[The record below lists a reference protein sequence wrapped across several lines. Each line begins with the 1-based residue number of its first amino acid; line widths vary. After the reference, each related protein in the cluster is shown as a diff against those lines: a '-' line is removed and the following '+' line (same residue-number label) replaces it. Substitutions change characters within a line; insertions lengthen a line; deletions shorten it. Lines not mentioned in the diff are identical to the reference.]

1 MFVLLITIP
10 NLLSAQLVND
20 FRVNDDTTNY
30 NQGNAQ
36 LGVDKLG
43 NFIIV
48 WEDGRRNG
56 RGNIYCQRFD
66 SLAHRIGNNFII
78 NSVLDTA
85 SLPKIA
91 VRKDGSFGVCWYETN
106 GVVANRARFKF
117 RIFNN
122 LGIPI
127 SNEIVVNDNVNIIT
141 PSSRNAI
148 DTDSSGRFVATF
160 HFNGDIFFQNIDK
173 FGNKNGTNVK
183 INDDTGSYG
192 QLNTDIVFRQDKS
205 FIVCWQDAR
214 PPVPYPHADDIFMQM
229 YDSSGTKIG
238 NNSRVNDI
246 IDLQDEEYEPSIS
259 SDTSGAFCIV
269 FSRWNFIPN
278 TTNAVI
284 QYYDKNGNKIGNNIN
299 VIGNTDAFGK
309 VISKR
314 SNGDMIIGYIYD
326 YGLIYRQF
334 IQRRL
339 ASGVILGN
347 VFQVSNQ
354 ATNLSNW
361 FGDATLF
368 NNKIISV
375 ISDERNG
382 NSDIF
387 CNIRSFTNPDS
398 IVNGINQISITTP
411 SKYSLSQNYP
421 NPFNSMCNVQFSM
434 CNAGNAK
441 LVVYDIQGR
450 EVQTIVNESLKPGTY
465 EVSFDGSKL
474 NSGVYFYKLITDG
487 FTETKKMILLK

>member
-1 MFVLLITIP
+1 
-10 NLLSAQLVND
+10 VND
-20 FRVNDDTTNY
+20 FRVNDDSTNY

-36 LGVDKLG
+36 FGVDKLG
-43 NFIIV
+43 NFVIV

-66 SLAHRIGNNFII
+66 SSAHRIGNNFII
-78 NSVLDTA
+78 NTVLDTA

-122 LGIPI
+122 LGNPI
-127 SNEIVVNDNVNIIT
+127 SNEIVVNDNVNINT
-141 PSSRNAI
+141 PSSKNAI
-148 DTDSSGRFVATF
+148 DTDSSGRFVVTM

-173 FGNKNGTNVK
+173 FGNKNGANVK

-192 QLNTDIVFRQDKS
+192 QLNTDIVFRQDRS
-205 FIVCWQDAR
+205 FIICWQDAR

-229 YDSSGTKIG
+229 YDSSATKIG

-246 IDLQDEEYEPSIS
+246 INLQDEEYEPTIS

-269 FSRWNFIPN
+269 FTRWNFIPN

-299 VIGNTDAFGK
+299 VIGNSDAFGK

-314 SNGDMIIGYIYD
+314 SNGDMIIGYNYD

-339 ASGVILGN
+339 ASGEVLGN

-398 IVNGINQISITTP
+398 ITSVTAITTETP
-411 SKYSLSQNYP
+411 SSFSLSQNYP
-421 NPFNSMCNVQFSM
+421 NPFNPTTKIRFDVPSVKHASL
-434 CNAGNAK
+434 
-441 LVVYDIQGR
+441 LVALKVYDVMGR
-450 EVQTIVNESLKPGTY
+450 EVQTLVNESLKPGTY
-465 EVSFDGSKL
+465 EAAFDGSSL
-474 NSGVYFYKLITDG
+474 NSGVYFYKLVTEG
-487 FTETKKMILLK
+487 FSETKKMLLIK

>member
-1 MFVLLITIP
+1 M
-10 NLLSAQLVND
+10 
-20 FRVNDDTTNY
+20 
-30 NQGNAQ
+30 
-36 LGVDKLG
+36 
-43 NFIIV
+43 
-48 WEDGRRNG
+48 
-56 RGNIYCQRFD
+56 
-66 SLAHRIGNNFII
+66 AHRIGNNFII

-173 FGNKNGTNVK
+173 FGNKNGANVK

-192 QLNTDIVFRQDKS
+192 QLNTDIVFRQDRS

-339 ASGVILGN
+339 ASGVVLGN

-398 IVNGINQISITTP
+398 VTSVTAITAEIP
-411 SKYSLSQNYP
+411 SSYSLGQNYP
-421 NPFNSMCNVQFSM
+421 NPFNPSTKIRFSVPQVRHLLGGSSPHVLGGDLVQL
-434 CNAGNAK
+434 K
-441 LVVYDIQGR
+441 VYDVMGR
-450 EVQTIVNESLKPGTY
+450 EVQTMVNQSLKPGTY
-465 EVSFDGSKL
+465 EVTFDGSAFT
-474 NSGVYFYKLITDG
+474 SGVYFYKLQCGDFVQTNRMVLI
-487 FTETKKMILLK
+487 K